1 MEYPYNAIIGQG
13 TLNAFEA
20 ILHPTYL
27 CMEIPSEQGSI
38 AVHGSQEAA
47 RRAEGS
53 WTDSKAIHNID
64 EVEAHQQYKHKRE
77 KAASADQPK
86 PMLLCEDIGEQ
97 KVLLGSQLSNEQEK
111 TLLRFLF
118 NNKDVFAWSANDLCG
133 VNRDIIEHSLNVDPA
148 FRPRKQRLR
157 KMSDDKAKGARNEVK
172 RLLSAGVIREVTY
185 PEWLANTVMVNKANG
200 KWRMCIDF
208 TDLNKACPKDA
219 FPLPRIDSLVDAAAT
234 SELMSLLDCYSAI
247 IKSG

>member
-1 MEYPYNAIIGQG
+1 MKYPYNAIIGQG

-20 ILHPTYL
+20 ILHSAYL
-27 CMEIPSEQGSI
+27 CIKIPSEQGPI
-38 AVHGSQEAA
+38 AIHGSQEAA

-64 EVEAHQQYKHKRE
+64 EVEAYQQYKHKIE

-86 PMLLCEDIGEQ
+86 PMLFCEDIAEQ
-97 KVLLGSQLSNEQEK
+97 KVLLGSQLSDEQEK

-118 NNKDVFAWSANDLCG
+118 NSKDVFAWTTNDLCG
-133 VNRDIIEHSLNVDPA
+133 VNRDLIEHSLNVDPS
-148 FRPRKQRLR
+148 FRPRKQRLQ
-157 KMSDDKAKGARNEVK
+157 KMSDDKAEGARNEVK

-185 PEWLANTVMVNKANG
+185 PEWLDNTVMVKKANG

-208 TDLNKACPKDA
+208 TDLNKACPKDE
-219 FPLPRIDSLVDAAAT
+219 FSLPRIDSLVDAAGS
-234 SELMSLLDCYSAI
+234 SELMSLLDCYSGYHQI
-247 IKSG
+247 